1 MEHSE
6 QTILVLGATG
16 QQGGAVASYLLQD
29 GWKVRALVR
38 NPNSDQAQTL
48 RQQGIELVQGD
59 LNQPSSLQEA
69 MKGVYGVFS
78 VQTPAEGTAAEIRQG
93 KAMADAALQAG
104 VRHLV
109 YSSVGGAERKTGIA
123 HFESKWPKEKNI
135 PALGHPSTLLVLAFF
150 VTSPFAASA

>member
-6 QTILVLGATG
+6 QTILVFGATG
-16 QQGGAVASYLLQD
+16 QQGGAVASHLLKD

-38 NPNSDQAQTL
+38 NARSDQAQAL
-48 RQQGIELVQGD
+48 GQRGIELVQGD

-78 VQTPAEGTAAEIRQG
+78 VQTPVEGGTAAEIRQG
-93 KAMADAALQAG
+93 KAVADAAREAG

-109 YSSVGGAERKTGIA
+109 Y
-123 HFESKWPKEKNI
+123 
-135 PALGHPSTLLVLAFF
+135 
-150 VTSPFAASA
+150 